1 MASQVPQKNDFD
13 NAQCWDKY
21 SNRIRWIIGVVS
33 LVPIVLS
40 ILKIDND
47 VANKIIGFTL
57 LTMAILNIYTKYRYA
72 KLFRKAEFT
81 RRNGFLDNAFGTK
94 LADIESIGYYDTD
107 DIELGYR
114 KFLANLHEN
123 SFYSNKIGK
132 EMYEKT
138 EKLLIAGVIAFLTI
152 TIPNIFDMQVVVA
165 LVDLLIAAEIFEE
178 YQNLKT
184 FTEETE
190 KVIDECKS
198 IWESEKL
205 NKKVSNKTIA
215 AIMKAYS
222 HYESTMA
229 YASIILDSE
238 IYNKLNAPLTAEWN
252 EMKNRYNMKG

>member
-13 NAQCWDKY
+13 KAQCWDEC
-21 SNRIRWIIGVVS
+21 SNNIRWIIGVIS
-33 LVPIVLS
+33 FVPIALS

-57 LTMAILNIYTKYRYA
+57 LTLAILNIYAQYRYS

-123 SFYSNKIGK
+123 SFYSNRIGK
-132 EMYEKT
+132 EMYEKK
-138 EKLLIAGVIAFLTI
+138 EKLFIAGIIVFLAI
-152 TIPNIFDMQVVVA
+152 TIPNIFDMQVIVA
-165 LVDLLIAAEIFEE
+165 LVDLLIAAEIFED
-178 YQNLKT
+178 YQNLKS

-190 KVIDECKS
+190 KVIEECKS
-198 IWESEKL
+198 IWDSGKL
-205 NKKVSNKTIA
+205 SKKNNNKTIA
-215 AIMKAYS
+215 EIMKAYS

-238 IYNKLNAPLTAEWN
+238 IYNKLNDPLTSEWN
-252 EMKNRYNMKG
+252 EIKKRYNMKG